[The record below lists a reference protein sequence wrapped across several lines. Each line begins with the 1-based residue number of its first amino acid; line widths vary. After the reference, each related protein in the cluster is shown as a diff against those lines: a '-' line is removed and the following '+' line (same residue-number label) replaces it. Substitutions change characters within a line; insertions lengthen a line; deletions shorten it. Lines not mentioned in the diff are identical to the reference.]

1 MNDKTVF
8 YCSASQ
14 GFLQARQRAEL
25 LVKVQ
30 VDSHY
35 KKGKRQLICFAEIS
49 IQHNLRRKGAQ
60 KIQRIHRT
68 LVQVNKQACVY

>member
-1 MNDKTVF
+1 MNDKTDF

-14 GFLQARQRAEL
+14 GFLQARQRTEL

-49 IQHNLRRKGAQ
+49 SQHNLRREDAQ
-60 KIQRIHRT
+60 
-68 LVQVNKQACVY
+68 

>member
-1 MNDKTVF
+1 MNDKTDF

-30 VDSHY
+30 VDSPH
-35 KKGKRQLICFAEIS
+35 KKGKRQLIYFAEKIS
-49 IQHNLRRKGAQ
+49 IQHNLRREGAQ
-60 KIQRIHRT
+60 
-68 LVQVNKQACVY
+68 